1 MSPLDRHFDGHDIK
15 VNSMPFLQ
23 FLLLED
29 SSLDAELI
37 QATLTNGDIECE
49 LVRVQTRS
57 TFIETLNSMTFDL
70 ILSDYSL
77 PSFDGIA
84 ALDLARDI
92 CPNVPFI
99 LVSGTLGEELAI
111 DTLKRGATDYV
122 LKQRLERLVPA
133 VNRALRE
140 AQERRDYQ
148 HAIAALHLSE
158 RRFRTLADA
167 VPNFVWI
174 NNADGEADYL
184 NSRWQEYT
192 GTSFGVQ
199 KAQTWVGAT
208 HPDDMEAVTE
218 TRTIGIRSG
227 NPYEIECRIRR
238 HDGVYRWHLVRVV
251 PFKDEQDQLLYWYG
265 TATDIDDAKR
275 LYHQAKEANRIKDE
289 FLAVLSHELRTPLN
303 PIVGWSRLLR
313 AKPPDPIT
321 LARGLE
327 TIERNAK
334 IQTQLIEDLLDVSR
348 ILRGKFSLN
357 AQPVNLV
364 TVIESA
370 LETVRLSADAKS
382 IQLEFNAADNIN
394 YVALGDAGRL
404 QQMIWNLL
412 SNAIKFTPNHGHVEI
427 ELTIDSTRTLAD
439 EQYAKITVR
448 DTGKGIDSE
457 FLPYV
462 FDSFRQ
468 ADGSTTRT
476 FGGLGLG
483 LAIVRHLIELHGGT
497 VEAISLG
504 DGKGSTFTVKLPLLK
519 HEDGRLDENRDSSF
533 NLHSSPLPLAGLR
546 ILVVDDERDTLG
558 WMTILLEQSGAI
570 VHSALSA
577 EKAFAAIE
585 QFKPN
590 ILLSDIGMPEED
602 GYMLLK
608 RVRASENG
616 SQIPAIALTA
626 YARIED
632 RERAIAA
639 GFQDHLAKP
648 IELEQLIK
656 AVIKA
661 RAREF
666 NPSGS

>member
-1 MSPLDRHFDGHDIK
+1 
-15 VNSMPFLQ
+15 MPFLQ

-357 AQPVNLV
+357 SQPVNLV

-404 QQMIWNLL
+404 QQVIWNLL

-427 ELTIDSTRTLAD
+427 ELTIDSTHTLAD

-497 VEAISLG
+497 IEAISLG

-533 NLHSSPLPLAGLR
+533 SLYSSPLPLAGLR
-546 ILVVDDERDTLG
+546 ILVVDDERDALG
-558 WMTILLEQSGAI
+558 WMTVLLEQSGAI

-656 AVIKA
+656 AVIKI

>member
-1 MSPLDRHFDGHDIK
+1 
-15 VNSMPFLQ
+15 MPFLQ

-404 QQMIWNLL
+404 QQVIWNLL

-427 ELTIDSTRTLAD
+427 ELTIDSTHTLAD

>member
-1 MSPLDRHFDGHDIK
+1 
-15 VNSMPFLQ
+15 MPFLQ

-404 QQMIWNLL
+404 QQVIWNLL

-427 ELTIDSTRTLAD
+427 ELTIDSTHTLAD

-504 DGKGSTFTVKLPLLK
+504 DGEGSTFTVKLPLLK
-519 HEDGRLDENRDSSF
+519 HEGGGLDENRNSSF

-648 IELEQLIK
+648 IDPEQLIK
-656 AVIKA
+656 AVIKI

>member
-1 MSPLDRHFDGHDIK
+1 
-15 VNSMPFLQ
+15 MPFLQ

-238 HDGVYRWHLVRVV
+238 HDGVYRWYLVRVV

-404 QQMIWNLL
+404 QQVIWNLL

-427 ELTIDSTRTLAD
+427 ELTIDSTHTLAD

-648 IELEQLIK
+648 IDPEQLI
-656 AVIKA
+656 AVIKI

-666 NPSGS
+666 NPSGF

>member
-1 MSPLDRHFDGHDIK
+1 
-15 VNSMPFLQ
+15 MPFLQ

-404 QQMIWNLL
+404 QQVIWNLL

-427 ELTIDSTRTLAD
+427 ELTIDSTHTLAD

-497 VEAISLG
+497 TEAISLG

-533 NLHSSPLPLAGLR
+533 SLYSSPLPLAGLR
-546 ILVVDDERDTLG
+546 ILVVDDERDALG
-558 WMTILLEQSGAI
+558 WMTVLLEQSGAI

>member
-1 MSPLDRHFDGHDIK
+1 
-15 VNSMPFLQ
+15 MPFLQ

-404 QQMIWNLL
+404 QQVIWNLL

-427 ELTIDSTRTLAD
+427 ELTIDSTHTLAD

-558 WMTILLEQSGAI
+558 WMTVLLEQSGAI

-648 IELEQLIK
+648 IDPEQLIK
-656 AVIKA
+656 AVIKI

>member
-1 MSPLDRHFDGHDIK
+1 
-15 VNSMPFLQ
+15 MPFLQ

-238 HDGVYRWHLVRVV
+238 HDGVYRWYLVRVV

-404 QQMIWNLL
+404 QQVIWNLL

-427 ELTIDSTRTLAD
+427 ELTIDSTHTLAD

-648 IELEQLIK
+648 IDPEQLI
-656 AVIKA
+656 AVIKI

>member
-1 MSPLDRHFDGHDIK
+1 
-15 VNSMPFLQ
+15 MPFLQ

-404 QQMIWNLL
+404 QQVIWNLL

-427 ELTIDSTRTLAD
+427 ELTIDSTHTLAD

-570 VHSALSA
+570 VHSASSA

>member
-1 MSPLDRHFDGHDIK
+1 
-15 VNSMPFLQ
+15 MPSLQ

-37 QATLTNGDIECE
+37 QARLTDGEIECE

-57 TFIETLNSMTFDL
+57 TFIESLNSTAFDL

-84 ALDLARDI
+84 ALDIARDT
-92 CPNVPFI
+92 CPQVPFI

-148 HAIAALHLSE
+148 QAMVDLHLSE

-174 NNADGEADYL
+174 NNAHGEADYL
-184 NSRWQEYT
+184 NSRWQEFT
-192 GTSFGVQ
+192 GTPVETQ
-199 KAQTWVGAT
+199 KGQTWVATT
-208 HPDDMEAVTE
+208 HPDDMEAVTA

-251 PFKDEQDQLLYWYG
+251 PFRDEQDQLLYWYG
-265 TATDIDDAKR
+265 TATDIDDSKR

-303 PIVGWSRLLR
+303 PIVGWSKLLR
-313 AKPPDPIT
+313 ARPPDPIT

-348 ILRGKFSLN
+348 ILRGKVSLN

-382 IQLEFNAADNIN
+382 IRLEFNAADNIN

-404 QQMIWNLL
+404 QQAIWNLL
-412 SNAIKFTPNHGHVEI
+412 SNAIKFTPHYGHVEI
-427 ELTIDSTRTLAD
+427 ELTIDSTYTLAD
-439 EQYAKITVR
+439 ERYAKITVR

-504 DGKGSTFTVKLPLLK
+504 AGKGATFTVKLPLLK
-519 HEDGRLDENRDSSF
+519 HEGGRLDEHRDLSF
-533 NLHSSPLPLAGLR
+533 SLHSSSLPLAGLR

-558 WMTILLEQSGAI
+558 WMTVLLEQLGAI

-608 RVRASENG
+608 RVRASKNG
-616 SQIPAIALTA
+616 SQLPAIALTA

-648 IELEQLIK
+648 IDPEQLIK
-656 AVIKA
+656 AVIKV

>member
-1 MSPLDRHFDGHDIK
+1 
-15 VNSMPFLQ
+15 MPSLR

-29 SSLDAELI
+29 SSIDAELI
-37 QATLTNGDIECE
+37 QAMLTDGNIKCE

-57 TFIETLNSMTFDL
+57 TFLEALHSTRFDL

-77 PSFDGIA
+77 PNFDGIT
-84 ALDLARDI
+84 ALDIVRDT
-92 CPNVPFI
+92 CPDVPFI

-111 DTLKRGATDYV
+111 ETLKRGATDYV
-122 LKQRLERLVPA
+122 LKQRLGRLVPA
-133 VNRALRE
+133 VSRALRE

-148 HAIAALHLSE
+148 QAIAALHLSE

-174 NNADGEADYL
+174 NNAYGEADYL
-184 NSRWQEYT
+184 NSRWQEFT
-192 GTSFGVQ
+192 GISFEAQ
-199 KAQTWVGAT
+199 KGQTWVTAT
-208 HPDDMEAVTE
+208 HPDEMEAVNE
-218 TRTIGIRSG
+218 TRMLGIRSG
-227 NPYEIECRIRR
+227 NPYEIECRMRR

-265 TATDIDDAKR
+265 TATDIDDAKQ

-303 PIVGWSRLLR
+303 PIVGWSKLLR
-313 AKPPDPIT
+313 TKPPDPIT

-334 IQTQLIEDLLDVSR
+334 IQAQLIEDLLDVSR
-348 ILRGKFSLN
+348 ILRGKVSLN

-364 TVIESA
+364 AVIEAA
-370 LETVRLSADAKS
+370 LETVRLSAEAKS
-382 IQLEFNAADNIN
+382 IRLDFNAVDHID
-394 YVALGDAGRL
+394 YIGFGDSSRL
-404 QQMIWNLL
+404 QQVIWNLL

-427 ELTIDSTRTLAD
+427 ELTTDFTHTFAD
-439 EQYAKITVR
+439 ERTAKITVH
-448 DTGKGIDSE
+448 DTGKGIDSD

-497 VEAISLG
+497 VEATSLG
-504 DGKGSTFTVKLPLLK
+504 QGKGSTFTIRLALLK
-519 HEDGRLDENRDSSF
+519 QKDGLRDEKLSSTPPP
-533 NLHSSPLPLAGLR
+533 SPLPLEGLR
-546 ILVVDDERDTLG
+546 VLIVDDERDTLD
-558 WMTILLEQSGAI
+558 WMTVLLEQSGAI
-570 VHSALSA
+570 VQTASSATR
-577 EKAFAAIE
+577 AFAAVE
-585 QFKPN
+585 QFQPN
-590 ILLSDIGMPEED
+590 VLLSDIGMPEED
-602 GYMLLK
+602 GYSLLK
-608 RVRASENG
+608 RVRSCET
-616 SQIPAIALTA
+616 SRQIPAIALTA

-639 GFQDHLAKP
+639 GFQDHLTKP
-648 IELEQLIK
+648 IDPEKLIN

>member
-404 QQMIWNLL
+404 QQVIWNLL

-427 ELTIDSTRTLAD
+427 ELTIDSTHTLAD

-497 VEAISLG
+497 IEAISLG

-533 NLHSSPLPLAGLR
+533 SLYSSPLPLAGLR
-546 ILVVDDERDTLG
+546 ILVVDDERDALG
-558 WMTILLEQSGAI
+558 WMTVLLEQSGAI

-656 AVIKA
+656 AVIKI